1 MQVVRHDAISG
12 LYDDKLYQIST
23 EKVYYYVQYAEGRK
37 GEGLEP
43 ILQCPQTVDWLKVIL
58 ISVGSGCGLFAI
70 GFIVYFVVVNL
81 KDYLELRDFKKKQD
95 KIWSSEF
102 VVEPE
107 MSKSDS
113 QKRKSV
119 RNRLSVKFSNK

>member
-1 MQVVRHDAISG
+1 MEERPNG
-12 LYDDKLYQIST
+12 LYDDNLYRTST
-23 EKVYYYVQYAEGRK
+23 KVYYYVQYSEERE

-43 ILQCPQTVDWLKVIL
+43 VIQCPQTLDWMKVIL

-81 KDYLELRDFKKKQD
+81 KDYLELRDFKKKQEELWD
-95 KIWSSEF
+95 TDNIY
-102 VVEPE
+102 EPALR
-107 MSKSDS
+107 KSDS

-119 RNRLSVKFSNK
+119 RNRLSVKFSK